1 MTPRQHGLTR
11 RDFLRTTALGGAALA
26 GLAGAG
32 AAQTGEAPK
41 LPRRK
46 LGRTDLQVSV
56 IGYGTEF
63 MSDQGLVEHL
73 IAEGVNHLDSAVLY
87 QGGNAERQLAP
98 ILAAHPDTIVAT
110 KFLRTIPVDAPK
122 EQFLQDF
129 EGSCERL
136 QRDKVDI
143 LYLHDRRTPEAVEC
157 LGAKQA
163 FDELNTAGR
172 VKHFGVSAHLG
183 QTAVVQKAVALGWFD
198 VLLVAH
204 NFLSPAT
211 DADALKAA
219 ADAGLGI
226 MAIKVCKAVSAG
238 QDWYPRATDEQKAI
252 LSQANL
258 FQAAIKWALTR
269 EYVTG
274 AVLCISNY
282 DEAAEDLAAAR
293 EAVLPGREARALDV
307 YREVAAARVCRGCGS
322 CERACPRGVAISDIL
337 RFATYSQGYGQPA
350 AARAKYAALPERSTY
365 LACGG
370 CWACE
375 AACPYGL
382 SVRREL
388 AQAHGLLA

>member
-1 MTPRQHGLTR
+1 MTPRQPDLTR

-26 GLAGAG
+26 GFTAGAG
-32 AAQTGEAPK
+32 AQTEAPR

-46 LGRTDLQVSV
+46 LGRTDLEVSL

-63 MSDQGLVEHL
+63 LNDQGLVEHL
-73 IAEGVNHLDSAVLY
+73 IAEGVNHVDTAVLY

-98 ILAAHPDTIVAT
+98 VLAAHPDTIVAT

-129 EGSCERL
+129 EGSCERM

-143 LYLHDRRTPEAVEC
+143 LYLHDRRTPESVDC
-157 LGAKQA
+157 PGAKQA
-163 FDELNTAGR
+163 VDELKAAGR
-172 VKHFGVSAHLG
+172 VKHFAVSTHLG
-183 QTAVVQKAVALGWFD
+183 QAAVVQKAVELGWFD

-219 ADAGLGI
+219 AEAGLGI
-226 MAIKVCKAVSAG
+226 MAIKVCKAISAG

-252 LSQANL
+252 LGQANL
-258 FQAAIKWALTR
+258 YQAAIKWALTR
-269 EYVTG
+269 DYVTA

-293 EAVLPGREARALDV
+293 EVHLPEREARALEV
-307 YREVAAARVCRGCGS
+307 YREVAGATVCRSCGNY
-322 CERACPRGVAISDIL
+322 ERACPNRVAVSDIL
-337 RFATYSQGYGQPA
+337 RYATYARGYGQHA

-365 LACGG
+365 RSCGG

-388 AQAHGLLA
+388 ARAHELLA